1 MILYVSLAPKFLH
14 AAFLRYGTKKNSIFN
29 FIKKSRK
36 LWARYLVFFNVR
48 LKIYSKSD
56 YHYYLVIGD
65 RFIAS
70 SIFIDWYTVWP
81 HLPIMIIN
89 SIMSLKILHYLSMHF
104 RCILFKQ
111 RNCLC
116 CWPSLYI
123 IQYDFF
129 LGKKIITKLKHLSIL
144 KSNSSHGVIFQ
155 AQKLD
160 HCSGHH
166 LIFCVLYLTWLLKF
180 LAFI

>member
-1 MILYVSLAPKFLH
+1 MFPKWVYTYDFCVKWRHKFHSLHTNDSLCKFG
-14 AAFLRYGTKKNSIFN
+14 AKIFACGFFKIWYKKNSIFN

-48 LKIYSKSD
+48 LKIYSKSE

-111 RNCLC
+111 RGEKL
-116 CWPSLYI
+116 SLLLA
-123 IQYDFF
+123 Q
-129 LGKKIITKLKHLSIL
+129 SI
-144 KSNSSHGVIFQ
+144 
-155 AQKLD
+155 
-160 HCSGHH
+160 
-166 LIFCVLYLTWLLKF
+166 Y
-180 LAFI
+180 

>member
-1 MILYVSLAPKFLH
+1 MC
-14 AAFLRYGTKKNSIFN
+14 LRYIQALLQFSWKYMQFN
-29 FIKKSRK
+29 LLTYIIILK
-36 LWARYLVFFNVR
+36 LDCLLLVK
-48 LKIYSKSD
+48 LKCI
-56 YHYYLVIGD
+56 YYLVIGD

-89 SIMSLKILHYLSMHF
+89 SIMSLKIQYTTYP
-104 RCILFKQ
+104 CISGAYCSNNEVK
-111 RNCLC
+111 NCLC

-155 AQKLD
+155 AQNWITALVII
-160 HCSGHH
+160 S
-166 LIFCVLYLTWLLKF
+166 FCVLYLTCLLKF

>member
-1 MILYVSLAPKFLH
+1 MIL
-14 AAFLRYGTKKNSIFN
+14 
-29 FIKKSRK
+29 K
-36 LWARYLVFFNVR
+36 LDCLLLVK
-48 LKIYSKSD
+48 LKCI
-56 YHYYLVIGD
+56 YYLVIGD

-111 RNCLC
+111 RGEKL
-116 CWPSLYI
+116 SLLLAQSIYYSI
-123 IQYDFF
+123 WFF
-129 LGKKIITKLKHLSIL
+129 FGKKIITKLKHLSIL

-155 AQKLD
+155 AQNWITALVIISFSV
-160 HCSGHH
+160 C
-166 LIFCVLYLTWLLKF
+166 CTWLDF
-180 LAFI
+180 